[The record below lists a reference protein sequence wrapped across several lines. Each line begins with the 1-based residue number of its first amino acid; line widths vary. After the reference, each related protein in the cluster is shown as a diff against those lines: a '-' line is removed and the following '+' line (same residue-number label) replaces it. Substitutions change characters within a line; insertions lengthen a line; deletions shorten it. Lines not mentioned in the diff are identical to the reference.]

1 MSPQQDSPES
11 PEAIEAAAN
20 AQRAQLV
27 DDVELLAAR
36 LAPRALSSTVRRS
49 AQETVAAVR
58 ERTLTGAARLTA
70 CANPRRGDPLVH
82 EAHGSA
88 GVERTCCG
96 RAVAAAAGLR
106 PAPIRERLT
115 RLLQD
120 ARDGEPGSLA
130 VVTGA
135 ALVLAG
141 VGAVAVLRTVRR

>member
-70 CANPRRGDPLVH
+70 CANPRRDDPLVH

-96 RAVAAAAGLR
+96 RAVAAVAGLR
-106 PAPIRERLT
+106 PAPIR
-115 RLLQD
+115 
-120 ARDGEPGSLA
+120 
-130 VVTGA
+130 
-135 ALVLAG
+135 
-141 VGAVAVLRTVRR
+141 